1 MFVDRILKKSEDCM
15 LSNKLIIVA
24 MAMGSLIA
32 CSKQLVKEE
41 PGSENI
47 AIVDSI
53 DQNSCILK
61 AQVKVRMTGYA
72 ERRDDYT
79 EQDDIRLAKNAAVE
93 QGGNTIYRLDHPED
107 GKGTQSAVYQIYNC
121 N

>member
-1 MFVDRILKKSEDCM
+1 MFN
-15 LSNKLIIVA
+15 NKIIIVA
-24 MAMGSLIA
+24 MVIPFLIA
-32 CSKQLVKEE
+32 CSKSYVKEE
-41 PGSENI
+41 PGSESVTI
-47 AIVDSI
+47 ANSI
-53 DQNSCILK
+53 DQSSCTLK

-93 QGGNTIYRLDHPED
+93 QGGNTIYRIDHPED